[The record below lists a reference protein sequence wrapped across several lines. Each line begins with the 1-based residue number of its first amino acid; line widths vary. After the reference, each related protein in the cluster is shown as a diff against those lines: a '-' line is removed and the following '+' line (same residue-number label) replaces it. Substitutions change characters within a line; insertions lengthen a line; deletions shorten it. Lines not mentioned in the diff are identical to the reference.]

1 MAEQKRYEDEHMF
14 FRFSMQAK
22 EVRDWRSITAIGS
35 WLYGRLFDYGWS
47 IKRAAIWWSAVVF
60 APTPWLVKW
69 VCDAHPNDMSFAL
82 AGKALALSL
91 SNAIPFLGLKR
102 LVHEKFYGQFEKI
115 DGIHYVG
122 MGQAILGT
130 IFLFFLLLTIRNRFR
145 LK

>member
-1 MAEQKRYEDEHMF
+1 MADLKKYDDEHMF
-14 FRFSMQAK
+14 FRLSMEAK
-22 EVRDWRSITAIGS
+22 AVKDGWSLAGMFNR
-35 WLYGRLFDYGWS
+35 LYYLICNYGWS